1 MMSEATGEKDTVRAL
16 CGLAIMGAVKQTILP
31 AYQATGHDADITWDP
46 TTKLMERINAGER
59 GDVVVLISW
68 AIDELIDRDI
78 ITAKS
83 RTPIARAR
91 LGLGVRAGEPKPDI
105 STVEAFRQALLD
117 APSIVYSR
125 AGASG
130 IYFEQLIDQLGIG
143 DEVRA
148 KSVVIPAGLTGE
160 PVARGEA
167 DLAVQQISE
176 LMSVSGIDVVGPV
189 PPEVQTS
196 TDFEAA
202 IFTEAANPAGARR
215 FINALTS
222 PEARQAYEATGLI
235 AIC

>member
-1 MMSEATGEKDTVRAL
+1 MATEETGAQDTVRAL
-16 CGLAIMGAVKQTILP
+16 CGLAIIGAVNQTILP
-31 AYQATGHDADITWDP
+31 AYRASGHDADITWEP

-68 AIDELIDRDI
+68 AINELIDRDI
-78 ITAKS
+78 IVAKS
-83 RTPIARAR
+83 RTPIARAV
-91 LGLGVRAGEPKPDI
+91 LGLGVRSGAPKPDI
-105 STVEAFRQALLD
+105 STVAAFRQALLE

-176 LMSVSGIDVVGPV
+176 LMSVPGIEVVGPV
-189 PPEVQTS
+189 PPEIQTD

-202 IFTEAANPAGARR
+202 IFTEASNPTGARR
-215 FINALTS
+215 FIDALVS
-222 PEARQAYEATGLI
+222 PEARRAYQATGLI

>member
-1 MMSEATGEKDTVRAL
+1 MSEATSEKDTVRAL
-16 CGLAIMGAVKQTILP
+16 CGLAIMGAVEQTILP
-31 AYQATGHDADITWDP
+31 AYRASGHEAHITWEP

-68 AIDELIDRDI
+68 AIDELIDREI

-105 STVEAFRQALLD
+105 STVDAFRQALLD
-117 APSIVYSR
+117 APSIAYSR

-143 DEVRA
+143 DDVRA

-176 LMSVSGIDVVGPV
+176 LMSVPGIDVVGPV

-202 IFTEAANPAGARR
+202 IFTGAANPAGARR
-215 FINALTS
+215 FITALTS
-222 PEARQAYEATGLI
+222 PEARRAYEATGLI

>member
-1 MMSEATGEKDTVRAL
+1 MSEATTEKDTVRAL
-16 CGLAIMGAVKQTILP
+16 CGLAIMGAVEQTILP
-31 AYQATGHDADITWDP
+31 AYRASGHEADITWEP

-59 GDVVVLISW
+59 GDVVVAISW
-68 AIDELIDRDI
+68 AINELIDREI

-83 RTPIARAR
+83 RAPIARAR
-91 LGLGVRAGEPKPDI
+91 LGLGVRAGQPKPDI
-105 STVEAFRQALLD
+105 STVAAFRQALLD

-125 AGASG
+125 GGASG

-167 DLAVQQISE
+167 ELAVQQISE
-176 LMSVSGIDVVGPV
+176 LMAVPGIDVVGPV

>member
-1 MMSEATGEKDTVRAL
+1 MSEATGENDTVRAL
-16 CGLAIMGAVKQTILP
+16 CGLAIVGAVEQTILP
-31 AYQATGHDADITWDP
+31 AYRASGHDADITWEP

-59 GDVVVLISW
+59 GDVVVAISW
-68 AIDELIDRDI
+68 AINELIDRDI
-78 ITAKS
+78 IMGRT

-91 LGLGVRAGEPKPDI
+91 LGLGVRAGAPKPDI
-105 STVEAFRQALLD
+105 ATVDAFRQALLA
-117 APSIVYSR
+117 APSVVYSR

-167 DLAVQQISE
+167 ELAVQQISE
-176 LMSVSGIDVVGPV
+176 LMSVPGIDVVGPV

-202 IFTEAANPAGARR
+202 IFTEAANPTGARR

-222 PEARQAYEATGLI
+222 PEARRAYEATGLI